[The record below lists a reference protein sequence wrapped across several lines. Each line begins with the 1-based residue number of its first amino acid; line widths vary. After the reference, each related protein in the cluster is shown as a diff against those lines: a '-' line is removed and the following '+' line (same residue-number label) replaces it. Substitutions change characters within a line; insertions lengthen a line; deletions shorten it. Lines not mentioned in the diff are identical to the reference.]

1 MNEWTFEFTT
11 QASKEDPIAHERYV
25 FMGREVS
32 VVRTHSNGEKHHETL
47 QLDDQSHQSC
57 EALHETLAV
66 LETPKTSSPF
76 SFAPKTHIKVK
87 RKNDPDHTLTL
98 YFPTLERQTIEK
110 IQKCFS
116 SLPSEA
122 VPAIVKFINSMS

>member
-66 LETPKTSSPF
+66 LETPKTS
-76 SFAPKTHIKVK
+76 
-87 RKNDPDHTLTL
+87 
-98 YFPTLERQTIEK
+98 
-110 IQKCFS
+110 
-116 SLPSEA
+116 
-122 VPAIVKFINSMS
+122 